1 MSKHKADTSIRVEQR
16 EKIKEILDIR
26 PFPWTEKQKQ
36 FIELALKKENKII
49 FCKGVAGTSKTI
61 LSVYCSLLLLNEKRI
76 GEIFM
81 VRNPIES
88 SSHSIGFLPGTGVE
102 KTLPYFQPIYD
113 KLNELLSKNDI
124 SKLIKEERFKGIPLG
139 FMRGLSIRNSSI
151 ICEESQNLTVQ
162 DLLLV
167 MSRLGKYSKLFI
179 IGDTQQSDIK
189 HSGFSRVFDVFNN
202 DESREKGIVTF
213 EFDKSDIMRN
223 EILSY
228 IIEKFENIK

>member
-1 MSKHKADTSIRVEQR
+1 MAKHKVDTSVRVEQR
-16 EKIKEILDIR
+16 EKIKETLNIR
-26 PFPWTEKQKQ
+26 PFNWTEKQKQ
-36 FIELALKKENKII
+36 FIEIALKKENKII
-49 FCKGVAGTSKTI
+49 FCRGVAGTSKTL
-61 LSVYCSLLLLNEKRI
+61 LSVYCSLVLLNEKRI
-76 GEIFM
+76 GEVVM
-81 VRNPIES
+81 TRNPIES
-88 SSHSIGFLPGTGVE
+88 SAHSIGFLPGSGVE

-113 KLNELLSKNDI
+113 KLNELLAKNDI
-124 SKLIKEERFKGIPLG
+124 LKLIKEERFKAVPLG
-139 FMRGLSIRNSSI
+139 FLRGLSIRNSSV

-202 DESREKGIVTF
+202 DEAKAKGIVTF

-228 IIEKFENIK
+228 IIEKFEGIK